1 MLSAHFLLHYNMFF
15 EYGIQAFFFFQLGEV
30 FRGEYSR
37 IVWVWGLL
45 AGTGWRALMIFQKN
59 YPEVTGG
66 QAEETNCCCGQGTS
80 TGPTSP
86 HVFRTC
92 LTYCF
97 KINKKYLGYLSPNSI
112 HSLNSWVDMKND
124 ERLRDP
130 HQSLSIKN
138 DQGSIYRILH
148 SYEIDPCSYAQRK
161 VKFRELHV

>member
-1 MLSAHFLLHYNMFF
+1 
-15 EYGIQAFFFFQLGEV
+15 
-30 FRGEYSR
+30 
-37 IVWVWGLL
+37 
-45 AGTGWRALMIFQKN
+45 MISQKN

-66 QAEETNCCCGQGTS
+66 QAEEANCCCGQGTS

-97 KINKKYLGYLSPNSI
+97 QINKKYLSYLSPNSI
-112 HSLNSWVDMKND
+112 HSLNSWVDLKND
-124 ERLRDP
+124 ERLRNP

-138 DQGSIYRILH
+138 DQASVYRILH
-148 SYEIDPCSYAQRK
+148 SYEMDPCSYAQNK